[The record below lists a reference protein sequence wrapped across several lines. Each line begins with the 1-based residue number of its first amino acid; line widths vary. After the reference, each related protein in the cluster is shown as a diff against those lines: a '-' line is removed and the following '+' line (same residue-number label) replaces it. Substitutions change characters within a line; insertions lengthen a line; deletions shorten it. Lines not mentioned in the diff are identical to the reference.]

1 MNKRKLV
8 SLDQNHKH
16 GFLLINNSC
25 GIQWKAWRDP
35 QVLLQQIYFCLMI
48 CFQFLINLIKT

>member
-16 GFLLINNSC
+16 ALLPSIIHAEYSRRR
-25 GIQWKAWRDP
+25 WRDP
-35 QVLLQQIYFCLMI
+35 QVLLKQCRAI
-48 CFQFLINLIKT
+48 